1 MVAQVP
7 LTRMQ
12 DGGTMVGRG
21 EGGRTRCE
29 CVCEEWAWECRWCQ
43 MSGRRER
50 WMLDRGRRRTI
61 AAREL
66 AGSTPLPRL
75 WATKRWKVYREKEQG
90 PRVRA
95 GHIWGGIAGEA
106 TRRRIASGVLP
117 KASIVACPLDS
128 AVTMQVWGEGESA
141 CSRDENHAVA
151 HPHQSQ
157 PADQEIEA
165 CGTQHRHD
173 CPPSATRLEPILDQ
187 CLGKE
192 SRVRQ
197 QLRESCTV
205 SVT

>member
-1 MVAQVP
+1 MAAQVP
-7 LTRMQ
+7 LTGMQ
-12 DGGTMVGRG
+12 DGGTKVGRG

-29 CVCEEWAWECRWCQ
+29 CVCEGRAWGCRWCR

-61 AAREL
+61 AVREL
-66 AGSTPLPRL
+66 AGSTPLPKL

-90 PRVRA
+90 LRVRA
-95 GHIWGGIAGEA
+95 GHIWGGIAGGA

-117 KASIVACPLDS
+117 KASIVAYPLDS

-141 CSRDENHAVA
+141 FSRDENHAIA
-151 HPHQSQ
+151 QPHQSQ

-173 CPPSATRLEPILDQ
+173 CSSSATRLEPILDQ

-197 QLRESCTV
+197 QLREGCTV